1 MIKFNNLKP
10 DKGKSQKYYS
20 AIKRVINSGWYILG
34 SQVADFESKFA
45 RYLNRKYCI
54 GVANGLE
61 ALQISLMTGDIGPGD
76 EVITTPLSAAA
87 TALAIM
93 AVGATPV
100 FVDTTNFGQIDPK
113 LVPSAI
119 TNRTKAVIPVHLYG
133 TPSRVDQLKA
143 ICHKKNILLIEDA
156 CQAHGSTLHGQ
167 KLGTFGD
174 LGCFSFYPTKNLGAL
189 GDGGA
194 IVTNSKKLAD
204 QCRMIRDYGQKKK
217 YLHQIYGLNS
227 RLDEIQA
234 AILNE
239 KLKSLDQENLARRSL
254 AQRYTDN
261 LKPVSQVKLLSRNYI
276 LESNHHLFVIATPRR
291 NKLKEFLAAHS
302 VETHIH
308 YPNIIPQQPFL
319 KNKLTGITKFPVSE
333 NLTQEILSLPCYPTL
348 GFKKVDFISNL
359 IYDLHHDV

>member
-1 MIKFNNLKP
+1 MIKFNNLRP
-10 DKGKSQKYYS
+10 DVVISRRFYS
-20 AIKRVINSGWYILG
+20 AVNRVINSGWYILG
-34 SQVADFESKFA
+34 KKVSDFESKFA
-45 RYLNRKYCI
+45 DYLNSKCCI

-61 ALQISLMTGDIGPGD
+61 AIQISLMAGDVGPGD

-87 TALAIM
+87 TTLAII

-100 FVDTTNFGQIDPK
+100 FVDTTEDGQMDPK
-113 LVPSAI
+113 LAESAI
-119 TNRTKAVIPVHLYG
+119 TKKTKAIIPVHLYG
-133 TPSRVDQLKA
+133 IPSRADQLKI
-143 ICHKKNILLIEDA
+143 ICRKKNILLIEDA

-239 KLKSLDQENLARRSL
+239 KLKSLDQENAARRSL
-254 AQRYTDN
+254 AQRYADN
-261 LKPVSQVKLLSRNYI
+261 LKSVSQVKLLSKNYI
-276 LESNHHLFVIATPRR
+276 LESCHHLFVIATPIR
-291 NKLKEFLAAHS
+291 NKLKEFLATNS
-302 VETHIH
+302 IETHIH
-308 YPNIIPQQPFL
+308 YPKIIPHQPFL
-319 KNKLTGITKFPVSE
+319 KHKPTIAKFPIAQS
-333 NLTQEILSLPCYPTL
+333 LTRKILSLPCYPAL
-348 GFKKVDFISNL
+348 SIKEVDHISKL
-359 IYDLHHDV
+359 ISDFYQ